1 MDDIDFKIALV
12 IMAYRHEIFHHLKT
26 GLVDA
31 LRGIGFPISFKALC
45 FVKTSLLEGDAMK
58 NFVFVLLVMV
68 AFVGCATTGNI
79 GGGSSSGESGSKLTD
94 ADLQKMGVTHGG
106 YGNSN

>member
-1 MDDIDFKIALV
+1 
-12 IMAYRHEIFHHLKT
+12 
-26 GLVDA
+26 
-31 LRGIGFPISFKALC
+31 
-45 FVKTSLLEGDAMK
+45 MK

>member
-1 MDDIDFKIALV
+1 MV
-12 IMAYRHEIFHHLKT
+12 R
-26 GLVDA
+26 A
-31 LRGIGFPISFKALC
+31 LRGIGVPISFKALC
-45 FVKTSLLEGDAMK
+45 LVKTSLLEGDAVK
-58 NFVFVLLVMV
+58 NFVLLVMV
-68 AFVGCATTGNI
+68 AFVRCATTGNV

>member
-1 MDDIDFKIALV
+1 
-12 IMAYRHEIFHHLKT
+12 
-26 GLVDA
+26 
-31 LRGIGFPISFKALC
+31 
-45 FVKTSLLEGDAMK
+45 MK

-94 ADLQKMGVTHGG
+94 ADLQKIDVSILEKLKEKYYANLSQELITFFKKR
-106 YGNSN
+106 SS